1 MLIVGSGDE
10 TTIRQ
15 RAIDYRA
22 SRARRARSALFAAG
36 ARLLVG
42 DFVVLLFQ
50 QRSEATCA
58 RKHRP
63 DHKLASLP
71 ATDNGGLLACAT
83 QTRPTAGN

>member
-42 DFVVLLFQ
+42 DFVVRLFQ
-50 QRSEATCA
+50 QLS
-58 RKHRP
+58 
-63 DHKLASLP
+63 
-71 ATDNGGLLACAT
+71 
-83 QTRPTAGN
+83 